1 MPKWSKI
8 KTKYK
13 MFLYGTYVAARNS
26 SLAVLGHFSKSVVIV
41 LKTKMHKCS
50 KQLINSVNQHQ
61 CKSNR
66 SSTVQYVFTI
76 TLEVLTYKYF
86 SNVIRNNTEIS
97 SDN

>member
-41 LKTKMHKCS
+41 LSAICLDFKRDLGNFVGTKSSHIIF
-50 KQLINSVNQHQ
+50 LYIN
-61 CKSNR
+61 
-66 SSTVQYVFTI
+66 I
-76 TLEVLTYKYF
+76 M
-86 SNVIRNNTEIS
+86 NNLDAI
-97 SDN
+97 

>member
-1 MPKWSKI
+1 MPKLSKI
-8 KTKYK
+8 KTKYM
-13 MFLYGTYVAARNS
+13 MFLYGTYVVARNS
-26 SLAVLGHFSKSVVIV
+26 SLAVLGHVSKSVVIV

-76 TLEVLTYKYF
+76 TLEVLTHKYF